1 MMSRIKLPLILIIIA
16 VFLTQACGKKEK
28 LSETDFSEIYGIDS
42 DDPSPRFVVYHSN
55 DEETE
60 VHFMVHNRTLT
71 YGLSPTG
78 LEEAQIK
85 VKWELYKGF
94 ESKEVIDSSTFEMID
109 TIAFKGSNQL
119 SGDFKINATYP
130 NSYLLKVV
138 LIDMIKKEEIVSF
151 VEIDKRN
158 KNNRQ
163 NFKVTLKS
171 TGALLFREY
180 LYPGEEVLIEYK
192 KDRHSGPLY
201 NHHFSMI
208 FPIAPPPF
216 ALNQKVKFNY
226 DNHTLSELINQ
237 GSGVFSFTPGDN
249 GFYHITP
256 SNETKHGW
264 TVYAFG
270 EDYPEINTPEEMLSA
285 MRFVLTKK
293 EYNALKNTPELR
305 KNLERFWLKA
315 GQNPDRARELIKLY
329 YSRVENA
336 NYYFTSY
343 KEGWKTDR
351 GIIYIVFGPP
361 DVVYR
366 SGNGETWIYG
376 EEKNYRSTNFNFNK
390 VINPFTN
397 NDYELVRSTIYKNP
411 WYRSVDAWRQG
422 RISSKDA

>member
-1 MMSRIKLPLILIIIA
+1 MSRIKLLPGLVL
-16 VFLTQACGKKEK
+16 VFVFFIQACGKKDK

-42 DDPSPRFVVYHSN
+42 DDPAPRFVVYHST

-60 VHFMVHNRTLT
+60 IHFMVHNRTLA
-71 YGLSPTG
+71 YGLSPGG
-78 LEEAQIK
+78 LEEAQIR
-85 VKWELYKGF
+85 VKWELYNGF
-94 ESKEVIDSSTFEMID
+94 ESKEIIDSSTFEMID
-109 TIAFKGSNQL
+109 TIAFKGSHEL
-119 SGDFKINATYP
+119 SGDFKIKTSYP
-130 NSYLLKVV
+130 NSYLLKMV
-138 LIDMIKKEEIVSF
+138 LQDKVSKKEITSF

-158 KNNRQ
+158 RNNRQ

-171 TGALLFREY
+171 TGSLLFREY
-180 LYPGEEVLIEYK
+180 LYPGEEVLIEYN
-192 KDRHSGPLY
+192 KDQNSGVLY
-201 NHHFSMI
+201 SHYFSTI

-216 ALNQKVKFNY
+216 ALNQRVKFNY
-226 DNHTLSELINQ
+226 DNHALSELQNR
-237 GSGVFSFTPGDN
+237 GSGQFSFTPEGN

-256 SNETKHGW
+256 SQETKNGW
-264 TVYAFG
+264 TVFIFG

-293 EYNALKNTPELR
+293 EYDALKNTPELR

-329 YSRVENA
+329 YGRVENA

-366 SGNGETWIYG
+366 SSNGETWIYG

-422 RISSKDA
+422 RISSKES